1 MAAYVAEMAMV
12 ITDMIIVG
20 RLGSDE
26 VAAVGLAGDLFWI
39 FLLIGMGMISI
50 VGVLAAQSLGAGD
63 HRGVVRAGEQGL
75 WVATL
80 ASLPVA
86 AGVWF
91 MAPVLEAL
99 RQDAAVTEL
108 IRGYSHALAWAVPP
122 ALWFVVLRNYVTAL
136 ARSAVVGW
144 ITAAAVALNAVFN
157 VVLVFGY
164 LGLPA
169 LGVRGAGIGTSIV
182 NWLMFACFVVYIRR
196 APFLAPYRPA
206 IPPRRVEVRT
216 LREIVALGLP
226 VALTQILNGGMFS
239 TAAILAGLVGATALA
254 AQQIVYSVIYV
265 ALSAAAGLAD
275 AVRVRVAYAVGRE
288 DARAAGRSAR
298 LALLLALGV
307 TSLGSCLLWLA
318 PGLVARIFLDTG
330 DPANAQVLQYALA
343 VSALAGLFLLLD
355 GTQMVCADALRGLRD
370 TRTPLWISFLGYWV
384 VGLGAGSLLCFGIGL
399 GVAGIWWGLVAGVAL
414 CNGLLVLQF
423 GRRLRATAER
433 LAPA

>member
-20 RLGSDE
+20 RLGSNE

-39 FLLIGMGMISI
+39 FLLIGMGLISI

-63 HRGVVRAGEQGL
+63 HAGVVRAGEQGL

-80 ASLPVA
+80 TSLPVA
-86 AGVWF
+86 ACVWY
-91 MAPVLEAL
+91 MAPALEAL
-99 RQDAAVTEL
+99 QQDPAVIEL
-108 IRGYSHALAWAVPP
+108 VRGYSRALAWAVPP

-144 ITAAAVALNAVFN
+144 IMAAAVALNALFN
-157 VVLVFGY
+157 IVLVFGHF
-164 LGLPA
+164 GLPA

-182 NWLMFACFVVYIRR
+182 NWLMFAGFAVYIRL
-196 APFLAPYRPA
+196 APFLARYRPS
-206 IPPRRVEVRT
+206 IPPRRVDAGM
-216 LREIVALGLP
+216 LRDIFTLGLP

-239 TAAILAGLVGATALA
+239 TAAILAGMLGAAALA
-254 AQQIVYSVIYV
+254 AQQIIYSVIYL

-275 AVRVRVAYAVGRE
+275 AVRVRVAYSVGAE
-288 DARAAGRSAR
+288 DARAAGRAAR
-298 LALLLALGV
+298 TALLLALGA

-318 PGLVARIFLDTG
+318 PELLTGIFLDTS
-330 DPANAQVLQYALA
+330 DPDNARVLQHALA

-355 GTQMVCADALRGLRD
+355 GTQMVSADALRGLRD

-384 VGLGAGSLLCFGIGL
+384 VGLGAGSLLGFGLGL
-399 GVAGIWWGLVAGVAL
+399 GVAGIWSGLVAGVAL

-423 GRRLRATAER
+423 RRRLRSTAAR